1 MPSPIANTSASAPS
15 PALPPGGMGG
25 AAALTGDALDLAIK
39 GLAEAV
45 EEEIGDEPFHL
56 GPNPPQA
63 RQPTPPPAHRPSRV
77 RLEDPA
83 EAAAYAIVRRLLEAD
98 PTLHGRAREQGAVL
112 VVEVPDAEWVV
123 PVAETWRM
131 LIQGTDEVPFDGDDA
146 QDRPYRRISK
156 IEPSWAEFRR
166 DGSDRW
172 HRPEDGNGAVRTM
185 VASGRPVYGF
195 SPAPARCLP
204 SDLLRAATA
213 RVTVG
218 PPDPAALAEAATMLT
233 GAAPVTASVPPEVAR
248 LVTVG
253 DLWLARLPH
262 QDADDYLRR
271 LAELASQ
278 RLSVRPLTLDGLH
291 GMEEAT
297 RWGKDVARDL
307 ADYAGG
313 ALPWRDVDRG
323 AVLVGP
329 TGTGKT
335 TFARALAAQC
345 GVPLVTGSL
354 GQWQGAKDGHLGTT
368 LGAMRGTFEAAR
380 KAAPCILLVDEIDSF
395 GNRTTFRHHDRDY
408 SVQVVNAFLEELD
421 GAAARD
427 GVVVLGCCNDASR
440 IDPAIL
446 RPGRLE
452 RLIGVPLPDQAALAA
467 ILRHHLGGDLPGADL
482 SRLAL
487 LGLGSTGAEAER
499 WVRGMRRRA
508 RHDRREATL
517 ADLEA
522 ELRGNGSRPAPEV
535 LRRVAIHE
543 AGHAVVAAL
552 GRPGALIS
560 ASVLAQGDRAG
571 RVLWT
576 EPADGQTT
584 VTRAA
589 LSTLLREALAGRAA
603 EEELLGE
610 ASAGSG
616 GGAES
621 DLATA
626 TRLATAAVTALGLD
640 KGGGAL
646 VWRGL
651 PDAAGVPALLAARP
665 DVARRVGEM
674 LDAAYAET
682 RSVVRRHGL
691 AICRLADLLVAKET
705 VPGAEIEALV
715 SVSEA
720 AAKDCRP
727 PGAGRRPRR
736 VRP

>member
-1 MPSPIANTSASAPS
+1 MPNPIPNTSVPAPS
-15 PALPPGGMGG
+15 TALPPGSMAG
-25 AAALTGDALDLAIK
+25 AAALTGDALDLAIER
-39 GLAEAV
+39 LAEAV

-63 RQPTPPPAHRPSRV
+63 REPQPPPAHRPSRV

-83 EAAAYAIVRRLLEAD
+83 EAAAYAMVPRLLLAD
-98 PTLHGRAREQGAVL
+98 PTLRGRAREPGAVL
-112 VVEVPDAEWVV
+112 VIEVPDAEWVV

-131 LIQGTDEVPFDGDDA
+131 LIHGTDEVPFDGDDA

-172 HRPEDGNGAVRTM
+172 HRPEEGNGIVRTM
-185 VASGRPVYGF
+185 VAGGRPVYGF

-204 SDLLRAATA
+204 SDLLRIAAAT
-213 RVTVG
+213 VTVG
-218 PPDPAALAEAATMLT
+218 PLDPAALADAATMLT
-233 GAAPVTASVPPEVAR
+233 GAAPVTVSVSPEVAP

-253 DLWLARLPH
+253 DLWLARRPN
-262 QDADDYLRR
+262 QDADAYLRR
-271 LAELASQ
+271 LAELASR
-278 RLSVRPLTLDGLH
+278 RLTARPLTLEGLH
-291 GMEEAT
+291 GMDEAA
-297 RWGKDVARDL
+297 RWGKAVARDL

-313 ALPWRDVDRG
+313 ALAWRDVDRG

-345 GVPLVTGSL
+345 GVPLVIGSL

-421 GAAARD
+421 GGAARD

-452 RLIGVPLPDQAALAA
+452 RLIGVTLPDQAALAA

-508 RHDRREATL
+508 RHDRREPTL

-522 ELRGNGSRPAPEV
+522 ELRGGGPRPSPEV
-535 LRRVAIHE
+535 LRRTAIHE
-543 AGHAVVAAL
+543 AGHAVVTAL
-552 GRPGALIS
+552 GRPGAVVS
-560 ASVLAQGDRAG
+560 VTVLAVGEHAG
-571 RVLWT
+571 RVLLAD
-576 EPADGQTT
+576 PAGGQPAF
-584 VTRAA
+584 TRAA

-616 GGAES
+616 GGTES
-621 DLATA
+621 D
-626 TRLATAAVTALGLD
+626 LATAAVTALGLD
-640 KGGGAL
+640 EGGGAL

-651 PDAAGVPALLAARP
+651 PDAAGVPDLLAMRP
-665 DVARRVGEM
+665 DVAGRVGEM
-674 LDAAYAET
+674 LDAAYAEA
-682 RSVVRRHGL
+682 RSVVRKHGL
-691 AICRLADLLVAKET
+691 AICRLADLLATQET
-705 VPGAEIEALV
+705 VSGADVERLLSAGTPP
-715 SVSEA
+715 
-720 AAKDCRP
+720 RP
-727 PGAGRRPRR
+727 PRKP
-736 VRP
+736 